1 MPQDKR
7 YVVEGYW
14 DCQYCE
20 NKGIRGRF
28 KTCPHCGHPR
38 DASVTFYTKE
48 IGHDQA
54 ITDEEFARERAE
66 ADKNSRSS
74 SAKAGE
80 ESIRASDEPSL
91 YSRGAGEGRGTAEDA
106 HDASD
111 WLCDYCGS
119 YNKAADLICA
129 FCGAEREMSE
139 GKTYSDARGQ
149 VARTYD
155 AQGNLVSERDL
166 SAKPKPAP
174 EPTQPPKRG
183 MGCLVIAAIIAVVAA
198 VGMFFALRPKTVDMK
213 VASFGWERSIAIEQ
227 LQTVEESGWSLP
239 AEGRLITTNQEISG
253 YNKVFDHNE
262 TVEYTEPVRVLD
274 HYDEYTTTV
283 DNGDGTFDVEE
294 HREPVYVTEYETRYR
309 EEPVYVNVPIFSTK
323 YYYEI
328 ERWVHER
335 DVTTS
340 GDDHSPQWGEVTLSQ
355 ATGEHGTGAE
365 REGQR
370 TTTCYVYADDGTSY
384 TADEEFWNSL
394 ELGQQL
400 KVKVDGNGH
409 ITPKK

>member
-139 GKTYSDARGQ
+139 GKTYELKFAKYNSTPDDATG
-149 VARTYD
+149 D
-155 AQGNLVSERDL
+155 FDKLVSGTEFNIVRNTWYQYHVYKL
-166 SAKPKPAP
+166 SQHKI
-174 EPTQPPKRG
+174 G
-183 MGCLVIAAIIAVVAA
+183 
-198 VGMFFALRPKTVDMK
+198 
-213 VASFGWERSIAIEQ
+213 
-227 LQTVEESGWSLP
+227 
-239 AEGRLITTNQEISG
+239 
-253 YNKVFDHNE
+253 
-262 TVEYTEPVRVLD
+262 
-274 HYDEYTTTV
+274 
-283 DNGDGTFDVEE
+283 
-294 HREPVYVTEYETRYR
+294 
-309 EEPVYVNVPIFSTK
+309 
-323 YYYEI
+323 
-328 ERWVHER
+328 
-335 DVTTS
+335 
-340 GDDHSPQWGEVTLSQ
+340 VTL
-355 ATGEHGTGAE
+355 TVKPWYYVEHDPI
-365 REGQR
+365 
-370 TTTCYVYADDGTSY
+370 VM
-384 TADEEFWNSL
+384 
-394 ELGQQL
+394 
-400 KVKVDGNGH
+400 
-409 ITPKK
+409 

>member
-1 MPQDKR
+1 M
-7 YVVEGYW
+7 
-14 DCQYCE
+14 
-20 NKGIRGRF
+20 
-28 KTCPHCGHPR
+28 
-38 DASVTFYTKE
+38 
-48 IGHDQA
+48 
-54 ITDEEFARERAE
+54 
-66 ADKNSRSS
+66 
-74 SAKAGE
+74 
-80 ESIRASDEPSL
+80 
-91 YSRGAGEGRGTAEDA
+91 
-106 HDASD
+106 
-111 WLCDYCGS
+111 
-119 YNKAADLICA
+119 
-129 FCGAEREMSE
+129 
-139 GKTYSDARGQ
+139 
-149 VARTYD
+149 
-155 AQGNLVSERDL
+155 
-166 SAKPKPAP
+166 
-174 EPTQPPKRG
+174 
-183 MGCLVIAAIIAVVAA
+183 
-198 VGMFFALRPKTVDMK
+198 
-213 VASFGWERSIAIEQ
+213 
-227 LQTVEESGWSLP
+227 
-239 AEGRLITTNQEISG
+239 
-253 YNKVFDHNE
+253 
-262 TVEYTEPVRVLD
+262 D

-340 GDDHSPQWGEVTLSQ
+340 ADDHNPQWGEVTLSQ